1 MAAFLMMAVFL
12 LLDRPC
18 LPMKKTICCYVLFG
32 VAVVT
37 CFSVW
42 YALDWESF
50 VRFAGMLTIPVIG
63 VFCTKLSRE
72 TIYVSLYK
80 LTLGFY
86 LISVTVFCGIDAA
99 RLWFSESIWA
109 DLAVRSVLM
118 TLMIAIIAWKV
129 RTRFLEGID
138 YVREEMD
145 WFSTVTVFF
154 SILTAALV
162 AFWPGT
168 HVFSMFHVVRT
179 VILFLMAG
187 IIQFMV
193 YKIYF
198 HRGRERRYQVEN
210 ELLETNERLIS
221 RQLELMR
228 ESREEAARIRHDVRH
243 HSLLIEK
250 YIRNGENDK
259 LLAYVK
265 QYRDDVE
272 SRGTECICG
281 NETISNIL
289 SLYARQAKK
298 EGIEVTMH
306 VRAAG
311 DVTVRDIDLVA
322 VIANVFE
329 NAIHGC
335 QASGKSDQN
344 IFMSVD
350 QKGKK
355 IVVQCRN
362 TCSADLKF
370 KNGVPQSDSGKS
382 IGISSI
388 LKVVS
393 YYRGEAEFS
402 VKDGMFITKI
412 LLHIMGRNEADYEKD
427 NERKTDDQCDRNC
440 SGKHYADNDRHCR
453 GSGKESDPGSDGG
466 AAAQCRKIRGRDQH
480 MDRK

>member
-1 MAAFLMMAVFL
+1 MLGGSFWVAGVRSCMAACLIMSVFL
-12 LLDRPC
+12 LLDHPR
-18 LPMKKTICCYVLFG
+18 LSMKKTIFLYVLFG
-32 VAVVT
+32 LAAVAG
-37 CFSVW
+37 FSIW
-42 YALDWESF
+42 YAVGRESF
-50 VRFAGMLTIPVIG
+50 VRFAGLLTIPVIG
-63 VFCTKLSRE
+63 AFCTKMSRE

-80 LTLGFY
+80 LTFGFY
-86 LISVTVFCGIDAA
+86 LFSVTVFCGVDAA
-99 RLWFSESIWA
+99 RLWFSGSIWA
-109 DLAVRSVLM
+109 DIAVRFVL
-118 TLMIAIIAWKV
+118 TAVMIAVIVRKV
-129 RTRFLEGID
+129 RTRFLESIN

-168 HVFSMFHVVRT
+168 HEFSVFHIVRT
-179 VILFLMAG
+179 LILFLMAG
-187 IIQFMV
+187 LIQYMV

-210 ELLETNERLIS
+210 GLLETNERLIS

-250 YIRNGENDK
+250 YIRNGESDK

-265 QYRDDVE
+265 QYREDVE
-272 SRGTECICG
+272 SQEPECICG

-289 SLYARQAKK
+289 SLYVRQARK
-298 EGIEVTMH
+298 ENIDVTMR
-306 VRAAG
+306 VSVSG
-311 DVTVRDIDLVA
+311 NISVRDIDLVA

-335 QASGKSDQN
+335 QSSQKKEQK
-344 IFMSVD
+344 IFMTVFR
-350 QKGKK
+350 KGEK

-362 TCSADLKF
+362 TCLADLKF
-370 KNGVPQSDSGKS
+370 KNGIPVSDSGKS

-402 VKDGMFITKI
+402 VKDGMFITNI
-412 LLHIMGRNEADYEKD
+412 LLHI
-427 NERKTDDQCDRNC
+427 
-440 SGKHYADNDRHCR
+440 
-453 GSGKESDPGSDGG
+453 
-466 AAAQCRKIRGRDQH
+466 I
-480 MDRK
+480 